1 MTSPRALVHKNSSS
15 QCAQRSRDARHARMS
30 VPADARA
37 RRDDTS
43 TSFFTSAQR
52 TRECQ
57 ARALCRGAC
66 ELLNLPLDT
75 SVTAL
80 TAVLRFYAARREREC
95 ENGTSTN
102 DTVVHHASVSPEIVV
117 PSAIYLAC
125 KLEESVTRVA
135 DVVNTTHLLVTTGA
149 EDAGLAKITLT
160 SRANVRMKDE
170 DAREL
175 AEGLELAGY
184 DASAA
189 DDGVIV
195 GALYYEY
202 KDRILELEQEVLQAM
217 DYELNTEQP
226 HKFMFHIVHAIGGGE
241 ALACAASA
249 ALLNMMFN
257 TDDLLLTTDAPTLAA
272 AAVHL
277 SSIILK
283 CEGELKTVDER
294 KWYETL
300 GFDFEKMAIVN
311 ERFLNETND
320 NT

>member
-1 MTSPRALVHKNSSS
+1 
-15 QCAQRSRDARHARMS
+15 MS

-37 RRDDTS
+37 RSDDAS
-43 TSFFTSAQR
+43 TSSFTSPQR
-52 TRECQ
+52 ERERQ

-75 SVTAL
+75 TVTAL
-80 TAVLRFYAARREREC
+80 TAALRFYAARREHEC

-102 DTVVHHASVSPEIVV
+102 EAVVHNALVSPEIVV

-135 DVVNTTHLLVTTGA
+135 DVVNATHLLVTTGA

-170 DAREL
+170 DAREW

-184 DASAA
+184 DATAA

-202 KDRILELEQEVLQAM
+202 KDRVLELEQEVLRAM

-226 HKFMFHIVHAIGGGE
+226 HKFMFHIVHAIGGGQ
-241 ALACAASA
+241 ALACAGSA
-249 ALLNMMFN
+249 ALLNLMFD

-283 CEGELKTVDER
+283 CEDELKRDGER
-294 KWYETL
+294 KWYELL
-300 GFDFEKMAIVN
+300 GFDFEKMAVVN
-311 ERFLNETND
+311 ARFLDEANE
-320 NT
+320 